1 MELPQTPKSFRVF
14 QRLRTYVKLLEAGA
28 GMLVWTRSSV
38 QVQNVHVDTK
48 NHCLVLTDTD
58 GNASALSLNLIVDV
72 IPETKPP
79 TELLELLGKE
89 VLRLIDY
96 SSLRLLE
103 LVFESNRSL
112 RFVIV
117 DKKTWDVWYHGLAF
131 LCGEVCSKT
140 LNTHSYAA
148 LASSMLIYICMQMC
162 IHFPFI
168 VSLAEGLV
176 SCFIPLFL

>member
-1 MELPQTPKSFRVF
+1 VDQEQCSGPERSRGHQEPLPRAHGHRRKCV
-14 QRLRTYVKLLEAGA
+14 
-28 GMLVWTRSSV
+28 
-38 QVQNVHVDTK
+38 
-48 NHCLVLTDTD
+48 CLVSQPDCGCD
-58 GNASALSLNLIVDV
+58 PRD
-72 IPETKPP
+72 ETP

-176 SCFIPLFL
+176 SLDSGCSEGGCRDDVGVSPKEAGHVHSYA